1 MSQAHLRVLLV
12 EDCEEDALLLMRELR
27 RTGYK
32 LFLQRVETAA
42 AMQKQLVEREWD
54 MVISDYSLPTFSA
67 PEALKLLQQTG
78 LDLPFIIVSGYIG
91 EDAAVAAMKAGAHD
105 YVMKDNLARLIPAVE
120 RELREAAVRRQNQ
133 LAEAGRRESEQRFR
147 ALIENATDIVVIVDK

>member
-1 MSQAHLRVLLV
+1 M
-12 EDCEEDALLLMRELR
+12 
-27 RTGYK
+27 
-32 LFLQRVETAA
+32 
-42 AMQKQLVEREWD
+42 
-54 MVISDYSLPTFSA
+54 PN
-67 PEALKLLQQTG
+67 PEALQLLQESG

-133 LAEAGRRESEQRFR
+133 LAEARRRESEQRFR
-147 ALIENATDIVVIVDK
+147 ALIENATDIVVIVDKDGIFRYISPSQERIFGYKTEELLGRKCLDFIYPEDVSLAIATMNSKPSTPKFLVFL